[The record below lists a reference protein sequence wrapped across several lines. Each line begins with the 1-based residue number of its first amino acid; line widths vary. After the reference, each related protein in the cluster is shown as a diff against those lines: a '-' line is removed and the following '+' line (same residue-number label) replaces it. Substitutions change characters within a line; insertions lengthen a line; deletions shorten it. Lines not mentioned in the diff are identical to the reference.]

1 MAMQL
6 PDIFETRQVK
16 AFRDALMAGDLEQAK
31 KIEDHLLAEAA
42 TSPEDREVLAD
53 QLRASMLFRAY
64 VDASGAGDEAT
75 ARVFQGLLTTMCSP
89 ETVQRTL
96 MSGLLYAGLQ
106 QGALPAKDHDRLSE
120 WMSKTDV
127 GDEMRARLESITRVP

>member
-1 MAMQL
+1 MQL

-16 AFRDALMAGDLEQAK
+16 AFRDALMAGDLDRAK

-64 VDASGAGDEAT
+64 VDASGAGDQAT
-75 ARVFQGLLTTMCSP
+75 ALVFQELLTTMCSP
-89 ETVQRTL
+89 ETVRATL
-96 MSGLLYAGLQ
+96 MSGLLYSGLQ
-106 QGALPAKDHDRLSE
+106 QGSLPAEDHDRLAA
-120 WMSKTDV
+120 WMKEADV
-127 GDEMRARLESITRVP
+127 GEEMKARLASITRSE

>member
-1 MAMQL
+1 MTMQL

-64 VDASGAGDEAT
+64 VDASAAGDQAT
-75 ARVFQGLLTTMCSP
+75 ALVFQGLLTTMCSP
-89 ETVQRTL
+89 ETVQQTL

-106 QGALPAKDHDRLSE
+106 QGSLPAEDHDRLTA
-120 WMSKTDV
+120 WMKEADV
-127 GDEMRARLESITRVP
+127 GEAMRARLASITRSE

>member
-1 MAMQL
+1 MTYQL

-16 AFRDALMAGDLEQAK
+16 AFRDALLAGDLEQAK

-42 TSPEDREVLAD
+42 SSPEDREVLAD
-53 QLRASMLFRAY
+53 QLRASMLFSAY
-64 VDASGAGDEAT
+64 VDAIGAGDEAS
-75 ARVFQGLLTTMCSP
+75 AQMFQGLLTTMCSP
-89 ETVQRTL
+89 DTVQATI

-120 WMSKTDV
+120 WMSGTDV
-127 GDEMRARLESITRVP
+127 GPEMKARLASITRVQ

>member
-53 QLRASMLFRAY
+53 QLRAAMLFRAY
-64 VDASGAGDEAT
+64 TDASGAGDEAT
-75 ARVFQGLLTTMCSP
+75 ALVFRGLLETMCSP
-89 ETVQRTL
+89 KTVETTL

-106 QGALPAKDHDRLSE
+106 QGSLPAEHHDRLTE
-120 WMSKTDV
+120 WMGRADV
-127 GDEMRARLESITRVP
+127 GDAMREHLQGITRVP